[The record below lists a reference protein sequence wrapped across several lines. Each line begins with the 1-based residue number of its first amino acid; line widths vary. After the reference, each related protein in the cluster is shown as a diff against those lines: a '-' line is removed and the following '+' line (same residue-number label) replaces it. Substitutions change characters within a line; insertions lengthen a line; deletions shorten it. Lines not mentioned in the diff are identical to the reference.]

1 MLLCRT
7 GLYPAKQSE
16 SRAAKFC
23 PVSLAHVIASAKFA
37 NAPATAQANIFCPL
51 SPEAVLLTGKKYGL
65 ENFPPFFRRR
75 RREGGPAKRRRG
87 ERSATGWI
95 KGAAQSDNRYNHQ
108 PNKHTCDTGNH
119 HVAELM
125 IV

>member
-65 ENFPPFFRRR
+65 ENFLPFS
-75 RREGGPAKRRRG
+75 AAG
-87 ERSATGWI
+87 EERVVQRSAGGVSGLRQGGS
-95 KGAAQSDNRYNHQ
+95 KGR
-108 PNKHTCDTGNH
+108 PNQITDTTINPINIPAIP
-119 HVAELM
+119 VTTTLPNS
-125 IV
+125 